1 MLQRLF
7 ALSLPIV
14 LLLLIDSYAY
24 QAFKTATNQE
34 WAYQLYWG
42 VTILAYIVLA
52 AGIVTGFR
60 TWNKKV
66 RSYIGGFFLSLY
78 LAKFVVIGFLMI
90 DDVLRLGRWLWV
102 MVSGEG
108 STPIERIRI
117 ISQLALAAASIPF
130 MAMMKGMIHNAHNYL
145 TRRHKLQVSGLLPAF
160 EGFKIVQISDIHT
173 GSLVNKAA
181 VERAVQIIND
191 LEADVVFFT
200 GDLVNNFARE
210 AQPFVDIFKK
220 IEAKYGV
227 YSITGNH
234 DYGDY
239 SAWENEATKR
249 QNFELLKDTHKRMG
263 WKLLLNEH
271 EIIEVEGRKL
281 AIIGVENW
289 SANKRFRNYGNLAK
303 AYRGAESADLQLL
316 LSHDP
321 SHWRAEVLQSYPKIA
336 ATFSGHTHGFQ
347 FGINT
352 RFYKWSPIKYA
363 YKEWIGLYQEGNQY
377 LYVNPGFGYVGY
389 PGRVGF
395 LPEIT
400 VVELSD

>member
-1 MLQRLF
+1 
-7 ALSLPIV
+7 
-14 LLLLIDSYAY
+14 
-24 QAFKTATNQE
+24 
-34 WAYQLYWG
+34 
-42 VTILAYIVLA
+42 
-52 AGIVTGFR
+52 
-60 TWNKKV
+60 
-66 RSYIGGFFLSLY
+66 
-78 LAKFVVIGFLMI
+78 
-90 DDVLRLGRWLWV
+90 
-102 MVSGEG
+102 
-108 STPIERIRI
+108 
-117 ISQLALAAASIPF
+117 
-130 MAMMKGMIHNAHNYL
+130 
-145 TRRHKLQVSGLLPAF
+145 
-160 EGFKIVQISDIHT
+160 
-173 GSLVNKAA
+173 
-181 VERAVQIIND
+181 
-191 LEADVVFFT
+191 
-200 GDLVNNFARE
+200 
-210 AQPFVDIFKK
+210 
-220 IEAKYGV
+220 
-227 YSITGNH
+227 
-234 DYGDY
+234 
-239 SAWENEATKR
+239 
-249 QNFELLKDTHKRMG
+249 MG